1 MLCQELQMLGLPGI
15 LTKESR
21 QPETSRMVNVLFHL
35 LQLHRHNLNAID
47 KLKDRYIIYTHTIHR
62 PLLISQLAERK
73 E

>member
-1 MLCQELQMLGLPGI
+1 MLGLPGI

-47 KLKDRYIIYTHTIHR
+47 KLKDRYIILNMYIHD
-62 PLLISQLAERK
+62 L
-73 E
+73 